1 MTATPT
7 KTLSI
12 IVCGAGPARDVGA
25 LVALA
30 QAAGW
35 RAYLTATPAGLPFL
49 DCPALEQQTGYPV
62 RHAHRAPG
70 EPRRSRP
77 HADAVIVA
85 PATANTICKLA
96 AGIADTYALDILSEC
111 VGAGVPVIVLP
122 FINTALA
129 ARRPLRLAVEDL
141 RAEGI
146 QVLLGTGGF
155 EPHQPGSGDEQITAF
170 GWGPALDVAEQVYAT
185 THPESRTSTR

>member
-1 MTATPT
+1 MTAALT

-12 IVCGAGPARDVGA
+12 IVCGAGPAREVGT

-35 RAYLTATPAGLPFL
+35 HTYLTATPAGLPFL
-49 DCPALEQQTGYPV
+49 DCSALERQTGYPV

-70 EPRRSRP
+70 ERRRPRP
-77 HADAVIVA
+77 HADAAIVA

-111 VGAGVPVIVLP
+111 IGAEVPVIVLP

-129 ARRPLRLAVEDL
+129 ARRPLRLAVDNL

-146 QVLLGTGGF
+146 QVLLGAGGF
-155 EPHQPGSGDEQITAF
+155 EPHQPGSGDEQISTF
-170 GWGPALDVAEQVYAT
+170 GWRLTLDAAEHAWAT
-185 THPESRTSTR
+185 THPVPPTSTR

>member
-1 MTATPT
+1 MTTTPT

-12 IVCGAGPARDVGA
+12 VVCGAGPARDVGT

-30 QAAGW
+30 QAAQW
-35 RAYLTATPAGLPFL
+35 WTYVTATPAGLPFL

-96 AGIADTYALDILSEC
+96 AGIADTYALDVLSEC
-111 VGAGVPVIVLP
+111 IGAGVPVIVLP

-129 ARRPLRLAVEDL
+129 QRRPFRRAVDDL

-146 QVLLGTGGF
+146 QVLLGVGGF
-155 EPHQPGSGDEQITAF
+155 KPHQPGSGDEQINAF
-170 GWGPALDVAEQVYAT
+170 SWGLALDAAT
-185 THPESRTSTR
+185 QANPAI